1 MHKIKLIFI
10 VLLFPITV
18 FSQEEMRPSNTTK
31 ASGMFELGVRS
42 TISGFGSTNNIGTG
56 FGGQFRLRISKRI
69 NTEWFADF
77 ITEDIDGLAKRN
89 DYHIGWSVMFYPF
102 ATEGKFVPYILAG
115 HCFDYTKVSSV
126 RTNENIIADEAQS
139 RLSSATQLGIGT
151 HFNATDYFDVSFGV
165 QYMVHLG
172 NDIHTDIDEHNGTE
186 ELHIEKESHSN
197 PVLEGHLLF
206 TVSVNFKLGKIW

>member
-1 MHKIKLIFI
+1 MRRILLIIAFFLPAIFFAQDDMQPNLSKNPSGKIEFGIR
-10 VLLFPITV
+10 T
-18 FSQEEMRPSNTTK
+18 
-31 ASGMFELGVRS
+31 

-56 FGGQFRLRISKRI
+56 FGGQFRIKVSKRI

-115 HCFDYTKVSSV
+115 HCFDYTKVSPMKS
-126 RTNENIIADEAQS
+126 NENIIADKAQS

-172 NDIHTDIDEHNGTE
+172 NDIHTDIHEHNGTK
-186 ELHIEKESHSN
+186 ELHIEKENHSN
-197 PVLEGHLLF
+197 PALEGHLLF